1 MSISSMGIC
10 YVRPSTLSTLCQTN
24 WKWSLFYMH
33 RIRRLSVALTVAGV
47 VGVAAPAVASAT
59 SLVTI
64 SGATSSYPL
73 VSLLAA
79 KYVKLHPHK
88 IRFKI
93 AQGGTTV
100 GITDVKN
107 GSVTI
112 ADDAQEPTGADA
124 GLDFYPIA
132 KYAICVVTNK
142 ANTLSN
148 LTPSEVTGL
157 FTGKIK
163 TWSGVPGATASGS
176 IDVYSRT
183 AVAGV
188 LTSFKSL
195 LLEGKSV
202 ESAPSQADKGGL
214 NSVDYNGVP
223 CNKTTAASGQYAGV
237 SVFFEVTK
245 GTATGAAATFI
256 NWVDKSPAAKKIIA
270 SQWVVIG

>member
-1 MSISSMGIC
+1 
-10 YVRPSTLSTLCQTN
+10 
-24 WKWSLFYMH
+24 MH

-47 VGVAAPAVASAT
+47 VGVAAPALANAT
-59 SLVTI
+59 SLVTV

-79 KYVKLHPHK
+79 KYVKLHPNK

-100 GITDVKN
+100 GLNDVKA

-112 ADDAQEPTGADA
+112 ADVAQEPTGADA

-148 LTPSEVTGL
+148 LTQAQVTSI
-157 FTGKIK
+157 FTGK
-163 TWSGVPGATASGS
+163 TTSWSSVPGATASGP
-176 IDVYSRT
+176 IEVFTRT
-183 AVAGV
+183 SVAGV

-202 ESAPSQADKGGL
+202 VKSASEEATEGLMRQAVESAPNGIGFLSNYQADKGGL
-214 NSVDYNGVP
+214 NSVSFDGVA
-223 CNKTTAASGQYAGV
+223 CNKTTAASAQYQGV
-237 SVFFEVTK
+237 SVFYEVTK
-245 GTATGAAATFI
+245 GAASGGAAAFI
-256 NWVDKSPAAKKIIA
+256 NWIDKSPAAKKIIA
-270 SQWVVIG
+270 SQWVAIS

>member
-1 MSISSMGIC
+1 
-10 YVRPSTLSTLCQTN
+10 
-24 WKWSLFYMH
+24 MH

-47 VGVAAPAVASAT
+47 AGVAAPAAANAT

-100 GITDVKN
+100 GLNDVKA

-112 ADDAQEPTGADA
+112 ADVAQEPTGADA

-142 ANTLSN
+142 ANTLAN
-148 LTPSEVTGL
+148 LTQAQVASI
-157 FTGKIK
+157 FTGK
-163 TWSGVPGATASGS
+163 TTSWSAVPGATAAGP
-176 IDVYSRT
+176 IEVFTRT
-183 AVAGV
+183 SVAGV

-202 ESAPSQADKGGL
+202 TSHATEEATEGLMRQAVESAPSGIGFLSNYQADKGGL
-214 NSVDYNGVP
+214 NSVSLNGVA
-223 CNKTTAASGQYAGV
+223 CNKTTAASGQYPGV
-237 SVFFEVTK
+237 AVFFEVTK
-245 GTATGAAATFI
+245 GPATGGAAAFI
-256 NWVDKSPAAKKIIA
+256 NWIDRSPAAKKIIS
-270 SQWVVIG
+270 SQWVTIG

>member
-1 MSISSMGIC
+1 
-10 YVRPSTLSTLCQTN
+10 
-24 WKWSLFYMH
+24 MH
-33 RIRRLSVALTVAGV
+33 RIRRISAALTVAGV
-47 VGVAAPAVASAT
+47 VGIAAPAAANAT
-59 SLVTI
+59 ALVTI

-79 KYVKLHPHK
+79 KYVKLHPNK
-88 IRFKI
+88 VRFKI

-100 GITDVKN
+100 GLADVKA

-112 ADDAQEPTGADA
+112 ADVAQEPTSADA

-142 ANTLSN
+142 SNTVSS
-148 LTPSEVTGL
+148 LTAAQVTAI
-157 FTGKIK
+157 FTGKD
-163 TWSGVPGATASGS
+163 TSWSQIPGATATGP
-176 IDVYSRT
+176 IQVFTRT
-183 AVAGV
+183 SVAGV

-202 ESAPSQADKGGL
+202 VKSATEEATEGLMRQALESSPSGIGFLSNYQADKGTL
-214 NSVDYNGVP
+214 NSVSYNGVA
-223 CNKTTAASGQYAGV
+223 CNKETAAAGQYAGT

-245 GTATGAAATFI
+245 GAATGAALSFI
-256 NWVDKSPAAKKIIA
+256 NWVNKSSAAKKIIA

>member
-1 MSISSMGIC
+1 
-10 YVRPSTLSTLCQTN
+10 
-24 WKWSLFYMH
+24 MH

-47 VGVAAPAVASAT
+47 VGVAAPAAASAT
-59 SLVTI
+59 TLVTI

-79 KYVKLHPHK
+79 RYVKLHPGK

-100 GITDVKN
+100 GLNDVKG

-112 ADDAQEPTGADA
+112 ADVAQEPSSADA

-142 ANTLSN
+142 SNPVTN
-148 LTPSEVTGL
+148 LTEAQIKSI
-157 FTGKIK
+157 FTGK
-163 TWSGVPGATASGS
+163 TSSWSGLPGATSTGP
-176 IDVYSRT
+176 IEVFTRT
-183 AVAGV
+183 SVAGV

-202 ESAPSQADKGGL
+202 EPSATEEATEGLMRQAVESAPSGIGFLSNYQADKGGL
-214 NSVDYNGVP
+214 NVPQVNGVA
-223 CNKTTAASGQYAGV
+223 CNKTTAASGTYPGIA
-237 SVFFEVTK
+237 VFFEVTK
-245 GTATGAAATFI
+245 GRATGAAASFI
-256 NWVDKSPAAKKIIA
+256 NWIDGSAAAKKIIS
-270 SQWVVIG
+270 SQWVAVG

>member
-1 MSISSMGIC
+1 MSIKSVGIC
-10 YVRPSTLSTLCQTN
+10 YVRRSTLSTLCQPN
-24 WKWSLFYMH
+24 LEWSLFSMH
-33 RIRRLSVALTVAGV
+33 RIRRLSVALMVAGV
-47 VGVAAPAVASAT
+47 VGVAAPVAANAT

-79 KYVKLHPHK
+79 KYVKLHPGK
-88 IRFKI
+88 VRFKI

-100 GITDVKN
+100 GINDVKN
-107 GSVTI
+107 GHVTI
-112 ADDAQEPTGADA
+112 ADVAQEPTGADA

-132 KYAICVVTNK
+132 KNAICGVTNK
-142 ANTLSN
+142 ANTLST
-148 LTPSEVTGL
+148 LTPSQVTGI

-163 TWSGVPGATASGS
+163 TWSGVPGATATGA

-202 ESAPSQADKGGL
+202 
-214 NSVDYNGVP
+214 
-223 CNKTTAASGQYAGV
+223 
-237 SVFFEVTK
+237 
-245 GTATGAAATFI
+245 
-256 NWVDKSPAAKKIIA
+256 
-270 SQWVVIG
+270 

>member
-1 MSISSMGIC
+1 
-10 YVRPSTLSTLCQTN
+10 
-24 WKWSLFYMH
+24 MH
-33 RIRRLSVALTVAGV
+33 RIRRLSAALTVAGV

-88 IRFKI
+88 VRFKI

-100 GITDVKN
+100 GINDVKA

-112 ADDAQEPTGADA
+112 AYVAQEPTGADA

-148 LTPSEVTGL
+148 LTQAQVTSI
-157 FTGKIK
+157 FTGK
-163 TWSGVPGATASGS
+163 TTSWSGVPGATASGP
-176 IDVYSRT
+176 IEVFTRT
-183 AVAGV
+183 SVAGV

-202 ESAPSQADKGGL
+202 EKSATEEATEGLMRQAVESAPNGIGFLSNYQADKGGL
-214 NSVDYNGVP
+214 NSVSFNGVA
-223 CNKTTAASGQYAGV
+223 CNKTTAAAGQYQGV
-237 SVFFEVTK
+237 SVFYEVTK
-245 GTATGAAATFI
+245 GTATGGAASFI
-256 NWVDKSPAAKKIIA
+256 SWIDHSGAAQKIIA
-270 SQWVVIG
+270 SEWVTIG

>member
-1 MSISSMGIC
+1 
-10 YVRPSTLSTLCQTN
+10 
-24 WKWSLFYMH
+24 MH
-33 RIRRLSVALTVAGV
+33 RIRRLSVALMVAGV
-47 VGVAAPAVASAT
+47 VGVAAPVAANAT

-79 KYVKLHPHK
+79 KYVKLHPNK
-88 IRFKI
+88 IKFKI

-100 GITDVKN
+100 GINNVKS
-107 GSVTI
+107 GSVTN
-112 ADDAQEPTGADA
+112 ADVAQEPTGADA

-148 LTPSEVTGL
+148 LTPSVVTGI

-163 TWSGVPGATASGS
+163 TWSAIPGATGGA
-176 IDVYSRT
+176 IEVYSRT

-202 ESAPSQADKGGL
+202 ESSASEEATEGLMRQGVESNPNGIGFLSNYQANKGGL
-214 NSVDYNGVP
+214 NSVSYNGVA
-223 CNKTTAASGQYAGV
+223 CNQTTAASGQYAGV

-245 GTATGAAATFI
+245 GPATGAAAAFI
-256 NWVDKSPAAKKIIA
+256 NWIDKSPAAKKIIA
-270 SQWVVIG
+270 SQWILIG